1 MLEEPSDS
9 ELDNSNSEPVE
20 LPEGQFLVERLIA
33 RKTKVNHVPQSYN
46 VLSCIATLIIVT

>member
-9 ELDNSNSEPVE
+9 ELDNSNSEPV
-20 LPEGQFLVERLIA
+20 EGQFLVERLIA

-46 VLSCIATLIIVT
+46 VLSCIH

>member
-9 ELDNSNSEPVE
+9 ESDNSNSEPVE

-46 VLSCIATLIIVT
+46 VLSCIH